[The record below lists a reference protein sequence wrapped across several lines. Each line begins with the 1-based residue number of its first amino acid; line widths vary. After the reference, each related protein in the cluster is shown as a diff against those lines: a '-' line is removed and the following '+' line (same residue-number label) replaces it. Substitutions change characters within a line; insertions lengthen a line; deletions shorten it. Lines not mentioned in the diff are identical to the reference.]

1 MDKSFAMCEIWFV
14 PKPFPKEPAALAK
27 ALIDKAEVSSSY
39 ASELANNRRWPS
51 LRLAVRLKRAIG
63 IPPEFWVDR
72 GEPAKR
78 EAA

>member
-1 MDKSFAMCEIWFV
+1 MPKSFLTS
-14 PKPFPKEPAALAK
+14 PPDLAK
-27 ALIDKAEVSSSY
+27 ALVDKACLSPSY

-51 LRLAVRLKRAIG
+51 LRLAIRLKRGLG

-72 GEPAKR
+72 GEPQKR

>member
-1 MDKSFAMCEIWFV
+1 MCELLV
-14 PKPFPKEPAALAK
+14 MAKSYPTEPNALAK
-27 ALIDKAEVSSSY
+27 VLVDKAEVSPSY

-51 LRLAVRLKRAIG
+51 LRLAVKLKRGLG

-72 GEPAKR
+72 GEPARKVP